1 MGAERRQFP
10 RIPEPFSVQYRVSGE
25 VGSWHTV
32 TVINLSAGGLRFR
45 SAEEPLAT
53 GAALQLKIILPGFRA
68 QMSLS
73 ALVAWSQV
81 LASGVTE
88 VGVEFQHIDLKTQ
101 LMLDRLVGFLKK
113 SV

>member
-10 RIPEPFSVQYRVSGE
+10 RVPEPFSVQYRVAGE

-45 SAEEPLAT
+45 TAEEPLAGGT
-53 GAALQLKIILPGFRA
+53 ALQIKVVLPGFRE
-68 QMSLS
+68 QVSVS
-73 ALVAWSQV
+73 ALVAWSQL

-88 VGVEFQHIDLKTQ
+88 VGVEFQHLDMKTQ
-101 LMLDRLVGFLKK
+101 ILLDRLVGFLKK